1 MNSLQF
7 SNELATEQLPYFT
20 ALQSY
25 EGVLITNAPDSFA
38 GLPVLILSCGLLLED
53 SMEPCIYIIADG
65 FGVTIDKD
73 NVEFFD
79 LLQGP
84 FVILD
89 LRERTNN
96 YLGLYVGS
104 QV

>member
-1 MNSLQF
+1 
-7 SNELATEQLPYFT
+7 
-20 ALQSY
+20 
-25 EGVLITNAPDSFA
+25 
-38 GLPVLILSCGLLLED
+38 
-53 SMEPCIYIIADG
+53 MEPCIYIIADG

-89 LRERTNN
+89 LRERITTWAYMLAVRFETKKGVVN
-96 YLGLYVGS
+96 GPIVCWACARF
-104 QV
+104 Q